1 MQKLNKVFINFDDK
15 IVLLEIFDRQNLMIR
30 IRDEAYR
37 ALDSEIYVG
46 MVFYLVIHWFRYLP
60 QGYFIKV
67 ET

>member
-15 IVLLEIFDRQNLMIR
+15 IVLLEIFYRQNLKDR
-30 IRDEAYR
+30 IRGQTYR
-37 ALDSEIYVG
+37 ALDYEIYVG